1 MLARKI
7 QPASWLLGAAQR
19 DEIDGWRFSELVGN
33 IIELSGQGATATAT
47 LALRLV
53 LEAQGLGEPG
63 AWVTARGRCFY
74 PPDAEANG
82 LDLDALAVVRV
93 PEVRDVGKAADYLVR
108 SGAFGVVVLDLGAE
122 DRLPERQLTRLLG
135 LARRHGTAVVCL
147 TAKADAVPSLGGLVS
162 LRGSVRLTRRAP
174 GEYACELVAVKDK
187 RRPPGWRHKE
197 VWGAPPGLR

>member
-1 MLARKI
+1 VLARKI

-19 DEIDGWRFSELVGN
+19 EEKDGWRFSELAGN

-53 LEAQGLGEPG
+53 VEAQGLGEPA
-63 AWVTARGRCFY
+63 AWVTVKGRCFY

-82 LDLDALAVVRV
+82 VDLDALAVVRV
-93 PEVRDVGKAADYLVR
+93 PEVHEVGKAADYLVR

-122 DRLPERQLTRLLG
+122 ERLPERQLTRLLG
-135 LARRHGTAVVCL
+135 LARKHGTAVLCL
-147 TAKADAVPSLGGLVS
+147 TAKPEAVPSLGGLIS
-162 LRGSVRLTRRAP
+162 MRGSVKLARLGP